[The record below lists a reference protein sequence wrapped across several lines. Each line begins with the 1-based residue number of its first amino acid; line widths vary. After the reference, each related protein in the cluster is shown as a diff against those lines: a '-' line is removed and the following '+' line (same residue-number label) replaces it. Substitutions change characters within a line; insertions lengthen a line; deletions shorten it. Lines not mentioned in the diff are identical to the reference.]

1 MNGNKNSKRNK
12 NKNKNNTGIARVKG
26 QGGYYTDN
34 VLPVMQKIFP
44 RGTFANFGTGA
55 GGIAA
60 NAMAPGSGVAGAAA
74 GRYLGSQI
82 SRILGFGDYTV
93 QSNSL
98 SSVGKAIM
106 PGEAVPDFGIRG
118 NETRV
123 RHREYLHDIVVPA
136 SPTAFTNSSYTI
148 NAGDSYTFPWL
159 AEVAARYQQYKF
171 NGLIFEFKTLS
182 SDITSGGA
190 LGAVVLATNYDV
202 LDSAFEDKIHME
214 NSQYAVSAKPS
225 CSQIHTIECAPNE
238 TAQKMLYV
246 RSPGSSTTTSQD
258 ARFFDLGK
266 FQLATTGLPGSA
278 GQVLGELWVSYDVS
292 LYKPEIPNTE
302 VLSAKVLSAG
312 SVDKSSA
319 LFGTSPA
326 LTGNAFTLDNTVLT
340 FPRTGQFLLQCDFA
354 GTGVATP
361 TFTPSAGATVLSG
374 TNNSS
379 TDNTFASFARPVKIT
394 IPNSTLT
401 IDATGSTSLSGTQA
415 RCSEYTYAL
424 A

>member
-123 RHREYLHDIVVPA
+123 RHREYLHDIVVPT

-361 TFTPSAGATVLSG
+361 TFTPSAGAAVLSG

>member
-1 MNGNKNSKRNK
+1 MNGNKNIKRNK
-12 NKNKNNTGIARVKG
+12 NKNKNNTGVARIKG

-44 RGTFANFGTGA
+44 KGSFANFGSGA

-60 NAMAPGSGVAGAAA
+60 NAIVPGSGAVGSSA

-98 SSVGKAIM
+98 SNVGKAIM

-123 RHREYLHDIVVPA
+123 RHREYLQDILVPSSA
-136 SPTAFTNSSYTI
+136 TAFTNTSYTI
-148 NAGDSYTFPWL
+148 NAGDTYTFPWL
-159 AEVAARYQQYKF
+159 AQVAARYQQYKF

-190 LGAVVLATNYDV
+190 LGAVIMATNYDV

-246 RSPGSSTTTSQD
+246 RSAGSSSTTSQD
-258 ARFFDLGK
+258 ARFFDLGN
-266 FQLATTGLPGSA
+266 FQLATVGLPGST

-302 VLSAKVLSAG
+302 VLSGKVLSSG
-312 SVDKSSA
+312 TVNKTTA
-319 LFGTSPA
+319 LFGTAPA
-326 LTGNAFTLDNTVLT
+326 LTGNAFTLSNNVLT
-340 FPRTGQFLLQCDFA
+340 FPKVGQFLLQTDLF
-354 GTGVATP
+354 GVGVATP
-361 TFTPSAGATVLSG
+361 TFTASTGATVLSG
-374 TNNSS
+374 TNNAS
-379 TDNTFASFARPVKIT
+379 TDVTLGSYARPIKIT
-394 IPNSTLT
+394 IPNATVT
-401 IDATGSTSLSGTQA
+401 IVATGSTSLSGTQA
-415 RCSEYTYAL
+415 RVSEYTYAL